1 MLTERLRSGTDVAN
15 EPLQPKIDPLESTP
29 TYGRFLIEPLEAGFG
44 TTLGNALRRVLLSS
58 IPGAAITSV
67 KIDQVQHEFSSI
79 PNVREDTTEFL
90 LNVKKINLQPI
101 TEQPGRLT
109 LDKRGPGV
117 VTAADIEVSA
127 DFNIVNRDLVLAHLD
142 SPDARLN
149 VEFRVE
155 HGKGY
160 VPAQSQREGSTIG
173 EIPVDA
179 IFTPIRKVNYVVE
192 HKRIGGIT
200 NYDRLIIEMWTTGAI
215 DPQAAMSKAAG
226 ILISLLQLLSKT
238 SNPQQLKPASR
249 PNSDIDPVI
258 AEKRLEDLDLSVR
271 TFNSL
276 RRAQIDKVGEIL
288 ARSADDL
295 LAVRN
300 FGKRSLD
307 ELFDKLAEH
316 GIIHPDYQAG
326 ASEDEDEEGDG
337 EITGEVDMFG
347 NPIIDPDEDE
357 DDEE

>member
-1 MLTERLRSGTDVAN
+1 MLTERLRSGTDVVN
-15 EPLQPKIDPLESTP
+15 ETLQPKIEQLEGTP

-90 LNVKKINLQPI
+90 LNVKKINLQPV
-101 TEQPGRLT
+101 TEQVGRLT

-127 DFNIVNRDLVLAHLD
+127 DFNIVNKDLVLAHLD
-142 SPDARLN
+142 SPEARLN

-160 VPAQSQREGSTIG
+160 VPAVSQREGSTIG

-179 IFTPIRKVNYVVE
+179 IYTPIRKVNYVVE

-215 DPQAAMSKAAG
+215 EPQAAMSKSAG
-226 ILISLLQLLSKT
+226 ILISLLQLLSKSST
-238 SNPQQLKPASR
+238 TPGLKPALKT
-249 PNSDIDPVI
+249 PNDIDPVI

-288 ARSADDL
+288 GRSAEDL

-307 ELFDKLAEH
+307 ELFEKLAEH
-316 GIIHPDYQAG
+316 GIIHPDFEA
-326 ASEDEDEEGDG
+326 ASSEGSDDDDEE
-337 EITGEVDMFG
+337 EVTGEVDMFG
-347 NPIIDPDEDE
+347 NPIVDPDEDE